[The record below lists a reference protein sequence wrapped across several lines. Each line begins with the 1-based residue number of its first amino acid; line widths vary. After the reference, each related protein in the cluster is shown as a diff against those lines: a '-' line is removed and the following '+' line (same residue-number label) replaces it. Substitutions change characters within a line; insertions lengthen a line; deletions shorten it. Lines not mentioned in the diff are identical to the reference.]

1 MLVVFI
7 DIFKVYGI
15 LYTFFVFVVIKI
27 NKTEMTAMSSTT
39 ELPITDST
47 VQGSSTINNGDFQS
61 TDYTQ
66 SGSGINILFNDINVH
81 TLKLNRN

>member
-1 MLVVFI
+1 MVN
-7 DIFKVYGI
+7 YT
-15 LYTFFVFVVIKI
+15 YTFFVFVVIKI
-27 NKTEMTAMSSTT
+27 NKTALSSTT

-47 VQGSSTINNGDFQS
+47 VQGSSTINNGYFQS